1 MAMERVLRNP
11 KLSIV
16 LAGIFFVIAAIYF
29 FWPVVAGGH
38 VDYGGAFMIFC
49 LGIAVGVTAYV
60 LIAGSQSE

>member
-1 MAMERVLRNP
+1 MERALRNP
-11 KLSIV
+11 RLALV
-16 LAGIFFVIAAIYF
+16 LAAIFFVIAAIYF
-29 FWPVVAGGH
+29 FWPVIAGGQ